1 MGYDMRMID
10 GQTEEE
16 QAAGEAAADVFRAA
30 AKERDK
36 YERGSAEYMAA
47 QVEVDQAYEAWDD
60 VRDDYFRL
68 NISGMSWCRDFMIER
83 GMAYEHRGL
92 EWPRFEWPK
101 RENFER
107 GEDYDVAQVEAE
119 EEYTKLTTP
128 ILEHHPEG
136 GDTIPT
142 FKFSS
147 NDGWHVTEAECAAA
161 VAAARAAGGD
171 SPTYLNQEGVWEPV
185 NWWEKWVDYLD
196 RASKRGGFRV
206 H

>member
-30 AKERDK
+30 CRERDK
-36 YERGSAEYMAA
+36 YERGSAEYMTA
-47 QVEVDQAYEAWDD
+47 QVEVDRAYEAWDD
-60 VRDDYFRL
+60 VRNDYFRL
-68 NISGMSWCRDFMIER
+68 NISGMGWCVDFMIER

-92 EWPRFEWPK
+92 DFPDFDWPK
-101 RENFER
+101 QEDFESTD
-107 GEDYDVAQVEAE
+107 EYDSAYTAAEARYE
-119 EEYTKLTTP
+119 ELSQP

-136 GDTIPT
+136 GDGIPT
-142 FKFSS
+142 FKLGS

-161 VAAARAAGGD
+161 VAAAKADGTT
-171 SPTYLNQEGVWEPV
+171 PTVLEDGEHVTV
-185 NWWEKWVDYLD
+185 MWWQSWVDYLD
-196 RASKRGGFRV
+196 RASRRGGFHV